1 MDQMRFKIM
10 HGFWKKYVWKYKANW
25 IVAFCLNVVFFAV
38 SAIIPFV
45 FKGVIDSFTI
55 YDSIINPWIL
65 AFIIIEGL
73 QIILLYSKGYACR
86 LLELK
91 VKKDIKTQ
99 MYSKFFTA
107 SYLTSNKIKPG
118 EAIQRIT
125 SDAAS
130 TGPLIVE
137 SFSELVGHLILVTI
151 TVVLMFVL
159 SPHLAISS
167 VFFIIIYSIGYK
179 RYQKNAPILANDRQ
193 KANANFIA
201 TLEEGLDANYSVRVQ
216 GSYRSILDIFNK
228 SIDEFLAKS
237 FKFYK
242 YNLKFQGVFSSLISY
257 ATSVT
262 VILLGAWLFSRG
274 LTTIGTIVAFS
285 QYINWLVVFVNFM
298 SNYAT
303 QIEPSIVS
311 LNRVE
316 EILNWESQLKFEEDV
331 KGKEKINNLAQN
343 AIEIRNLDFS
353 FKDVNIFNKLNL
365 SIPTGK
371 ITFIKGVSGRGK
383 SSLLNILLKLYP
395 VEEGKVFINGIDI
408 NSLDEGDIMG
418 LISVVEQEPKFFG
431 NDISDC
437 FSTFDNFSLNDLKSK
452 AKKLG
457 LDKVLDKILKSTNKG
472 KLKDLSGGERKRLGI
487 LRGLSRETPIIVM
500 DEPTA
505 FIDDKTARSI
515 LTNAIKLYPNKT
527 FIIITHDSSIEDLAD
542 LVIEI

>member
-1 MDQMRFKIM
+1 M